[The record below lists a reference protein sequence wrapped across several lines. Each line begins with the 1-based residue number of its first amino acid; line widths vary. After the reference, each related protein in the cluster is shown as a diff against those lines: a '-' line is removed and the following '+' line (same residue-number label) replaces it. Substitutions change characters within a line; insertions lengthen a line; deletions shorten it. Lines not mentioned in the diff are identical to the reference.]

1 MSMNRIQGILRFTSL
16 MHIMHQPLA
25 LNFDGIANKSIV
37 EPLNLHINP
46 FDCFYNAVHF
56 LTAIETHMCLK
67 VIATLGMYNFKK
79 HFLFLV
85 LIVKLT
91 IVFTL
96 FLVLQNLK
104 RKL

>member
-1 MSMNRIQGILRFTSL
+1 
-16 MHIMHQPLA
+16 MHQPLA
-25 LNFDGIANKSIV
+25 LNFDGIANMSIV
-37 EPLNLHINP
+37 EPHNLHINM
-46 FDCFYNAVHF
+46 FDCFDNAVHF
-56 LTAIETHMCLK
+56 LTTHMCLK
-67 VIATLGMYNFKK
+67 VIATLCMYSFKK